1 MAIKLKFSIYN
12 KAEDKIKE
20 ILELEV
26 NAKLNEIE
34 EAVVPLTPVG
44 KSIEGRTEK
53 NPLVRKGLAR
63 PKKGYTGG
71 NLREGWNI
79 IPAKL
84 NGRRIVGY
92 IYNSVEYAGHVNYGH
107 RTRLGTSEIKRGAK
121 SKAFGKHYIEGV
133 YFVEEALIKVGL
145 RKRLVKKKAFYNA
158 RRIK

>member
-26 NAKLNEIE
+26 NAKLSDIKAEVI
-34 EAVVPLTPVG
+34 PLTPVG
-44 KSIEGRTEK
+44 KS
-53 NPLVRKGLAR
+53 
-63 PKKGYTGG
+63 KKGYTGG
-71 NLREGWNI
+71 RLKKGWNI

-107 RTRLGTSEIKRGAK
+107 RTRLGTSKIKRKAK

>member
-26 NAKLNEIE
+26 NAKLSDIKAE
-34 EAVVPLTPVG
+34 VVPLTPVG
-44 KSIEGRTEK
+44 ES
-53 NPLVRKGLAR
+53 
-63 PKKGYTGG
+63 KKGYTGG
-71 NLREGWNI
+71 RLKKGWDE

-107 RTRLGTSEIKRGAK
+107 RTRLGTSKIKRKAK
-121 SKAFGKHYIEGV
+121 SKAFGKRYIEGV
-133 YFVEEALIKVGL
+133 YFVEEALKRVGL
-145 RKRLVKKKAFYNA
+145 RQRLVKKKAFYNA

>member
-26 NAKLNEIE
+26 NAKLSDIKAE
-34 EAVVPLTPVG
+34 VVPLTPVG
-44 KSIEGRTEK
+44 KS
-53 NPLVRKGLAR
+53 
-63 PKKGYTGG
+63 KKGYTGG
-71 NLREGWNI
+71 RLKKGWNI

-84 NGRRIVGY
+84 NGRGIVGY

>member
-26 NAKLNEIE
+26 NAKLSDIKAE
-34 EAVVPLTPVG
+34 VVPLTPVG
-44 KSIEGRTEK
+44 KS
-53 NPLVRKGLAR
+53 
-63 PKKGYTGG
+63 KKGYTGG
-71 NLREGWNI
+71 RLKKGWNI

>member
-26 NAKLNEIE
+26 NAKLSDIKAE
-34 EAVVPLTPVG
+34 VVPLTPVG
-44 KSIEGRTEK
+44 KS
-53 NPLVRKGLAR
+53 
-63 PKKGYTGG
+63 KKGYTGG
-71 NLREGWNI
+71 RLKKGWNI

-107 RTRLGTSEIKRGAK
+107 RTRLGNSKIKRGAK

-133 YFVEEALIKVGL
+133 YFVEEALKRVGL
-145 RKRLVKKKAFYNA
+145 RQRLVKKKAFYNA

>member
-44 KSIEGRTEK
+44 KS
-53 NPLVRKGLAR
+53 
-63 PKKGYTGG
+63 KKGYTGG
-71 NLREGWNI
+71 RLKKGWNI

-84 NGRRIVGY
+84 IGRKVIGFL
-92 IYNSVEYAGHVNYGH
+92 YNPVHYAGHVNYGH

>member
-34 EAVVPLTPVG
+34 EVVVPFTPVG
-44 KSIEGRTEK
+44 KS
-53 NPLVRKGLAR
+53 
-63 PKKGYTGG
+63 KKGYTGG
-71 NLREGWNI
+71 RLKKGWNI

>member
-26 NAKLNEIE
+26 NAKLSDIKAE
-34 EAVVPLTPVG
+34 VVPLTPVG
-44 KSIEGRTEK
+44 KS
-53 NPLVRKGLAR
+53 
-63 PKKGYTGG
+63 KKCYTGG
-71 NLREGWNI
+71 RLKKGWNI

>member
-26 NAKLNEIE
+26 NAKLSDIKAE
-34 EAVVPLTPVG
+34 VVPLTPVG
-44 KSIEGRTEK
+44 KS
-53 NPLVRKGLAR
+53 
-63 PKKGYTGG
+63 KKGYTGG
-71 NLREGWNI
+71 RLKKGWNI

-107 RTRLGTSEIKRGAK
+107 RTRLGTSKIKRKAK
-121 SKAFGKHYIEGV
+121 SKAFGKYYIEGV
-133 YFVEEALIKVGL
+133 YFVEEALKRVGL
-145 RKRLVKKKAFYNA
+145 RQRLVKKKAFYNA